1 MLFKQKPVRDENDC
15 VQCSM
20 KILLW
25 RASKTFIRVEALTIQ
40 KQQRRH
46 LAHQLF
52 DEIPDRTSA
61 HETIHHNNTLC
72 TAHSVISTCSVTDD
86 SKVFQSILNEFSK
99 RGQVHD
105 ALRCFRRMNAHGQ
118 VPTKYTLCT
127 VLNCGAKARDGHLG
141 SQVHAR
147 MIRVGL
153 EGNLFLDSAMVN
165 LYMKCDALVDAKK
178 VFYGM
183 REHDAVVWTSLIS
196 GFVQSGKGKE
206 VVLLFKE
213 MLRTPI
219 RPDCFT
225 FSCVI
230 SSCTEFDWAVEQCVL
245 IHAQAAKLGFDLDS
259 SVVSSLVDCYS
270 NCGKLDWAVSL
281 FSATLDKDV
290 ILFNSMITGY
300 SKNLQGEEA
309 LMLFLKMQGG
319 GLVPT
324 DRTFSSILNSC
335 ANLVILQLGRQI
347 HSYITK
353 MGWGGNMIVST
364 SLTDMYSKCG
374 SIDEARY
381 VFDQQSERNSI
392 SSTTMIMGYALSGRG
407 IDGLNLFEELM
418 GEEGLP
424 PDHICFTAVL
434 TCCNHMGLLDKAGQ
448 YFDKMKREYNLDPE
462 LDQYACMVDL
472 YGKHGFLRKAK
483 KLMEEMPFEPNSVM
497 WTSFLGSCRLY
508 GEVELGREAAN
519 QLFKMEPY
527 GVVPYVMLANI
538 YAEAGMWGEALKVR
552 KMLREKD
559 VKKSTGCSWIE
570 IANRMHVFSVNDTF
584 HPQLQDIYAELEK
597 LNLEMREGQFVEPA
611 LEFLSLDVTSEVG

>member
-1 MLFKQKPVRDENDC
+1 MV
-15 VQCSM
+15 
-20 KILLW
+20 
-25 RASKTFIRVEALTIQ
+25 
-40 KQQRRH
+40 
-46 LAHQLF
+46 
-52 DEIPDRTSA
+52 
-61 HETIHHNNTLC
+61 
-72 TAHSVISTCSVTDD
+72 
-86 SKVFQSILNEFSK
+86 
-99 RGQVHD
+99 
-105 ALRCFRRMNAHGQ
+105 
-118 VPTKYTLCT
+118 
-127 VLNCGAKARDGHLG
+127 
-141 SQVHAR
+141 
-147 MIRVGL
+147 RVGL

-183 REHDAVVWTSLIS
+183 REHDAVAWTSLIS
-196 GFVQSGKGKE
+196 GFAQSGNGKE

-230 SSCTEFDWAVEQCVL
+230 SSCTEFEWAVEQCVL
-245 IHAQAAKLGFDLDS
+245 LHAQAAKLGFDLES

-281 FSATLDKDV
+281 FSGTLERDV
-290 ILFNSMITGY
+290 ILFNSMIAGF

-309 LMLFLKMQGG
+309 LMLFLKMQEG

-324 DRTFSSILNSC
+324 DRTFSSILNAC
-335 ANLVILQLGRQI
+335 ANLVILQLGRQV
-347 HSYITK
+347 HSSITK
-353 MGWGGNMIVST
+353 IGWGSNVVVAT
-364 SLTDMYSKCG
+364 SLVDMYSKCG
-374 SIDEARY
+374 SIDEAL
-381 VFDQQSERNSI
+381 EKNSI
-392 SSTTMIMGYALSGRG
+392 SLTAMIMGYALSGRG
-407 IDGLNLFEELM
+407 IDGLSLFEELM

-424 PDHICFTAVL
+424 PDHVCFTAVL
-434 TCCNHMGLLDKAGQ
+434 TCCNHMGLLDKAVQ

-472 YGKHGFLRKAK
+472 YGKHGYLRKAK
-483 KLMEEMPFEPNSVM
+483 KLMEEMPFEPNCVM

-527 GVVPYVMLANI
+527 SVVPYVMLANI
-538 YAEAGMWGEALKVR
+538 YAEAGLWGETVKVR

-570 IANRMHVFSVNDTF
+570 IADRVHVFSVNDTF

-611 LEFLSLDVTSEVG
+611 LKSLFVSLDVSSEVG